1 MKTQPH
7 RSAFTLIELLVVIAI
22 IGTVIALLLPAV
34 QKMRDAAD
42 RMSCANN
49 LKQVGLGVHAYL
61 DQHHS
66 FPRNAQYD
74 PATGLGPTKLSD
86 PKSWSWIAK
95 TLPFLGQEKLY
106 NAQSAME
113 GAGPIIA
120 NGLPL
125 LSQTAQGEVPAQ
137 ISIDTLNCPAND
149 QAGEL
154 LTRPLP
160 SGESALL
167 ALTSYKGVS
176 GSNWGV
182 SGTQWPNP
190 TGANLPPE
198 AGDGIKHGNGIF
210 WTLDGGPTGRKPRK
224 LTPASIKD
232 GASDTFMIGEDVP
245 QMNAWCSWAYY
256 LHATGT
262 CAIPLNVETVTGIM
276 APSSDCA
283 NTAGFRSLHSGGA
296 NFCLA
301 DGSVRFINNDID
313 LGVYRALATRAG
325 GELVDVP

>member
-1 MKTQPH
+1 MKTTAH
-7 RSAFTLIELLVVIAI
+7 RSAFTLIELFVVIAI
-22 IGTVIALLLPAV
+22 IAVLIGLLLPAV
-34 QKMRDAAD
+34 QKVREAAA
-42 RMSCANN
+42 RMSCQNN
-49 LKQVGLGVHAYL
+49 LKQIGLGLHDYH
-61 DQHHS
+61 DNYDS
-66 FPRNAQYD
+66 FPRSGSCIL
-74 PATGLGPTKLSD
+74 ATDVGPTKLID
-86 PKSWSWIAK
+86 PYSWSWIAK
-95 TLPFLGQEKLY
+95 TLPFLGQQKLY
-106 NAQSAME
+106 NAQSEMV

-160 SGESALL
+160 SGETALL

-176 GSNWGV
+176 GSNWSV
-182 SGTQWPNP
+182 QGTQWTYPLDP
-190 TGANLPPE
+190 NLPPE
-198 AGDGIKHGNGIF
+198 ARDGIKYGNGIF
-210 WTLDGGPTGRKPRK
+210 WALDGGCTGRKPRK
-224 LTPASIKD
+224 LTTASISD
-232 GASDTFMIGEDVP
+232 GASNTFMIGEDVP

-262 CAIPLNVETVTGIM
+262 CAIPLNVRTVTGIQYPP
-276 APSSDCA
+276 ADYA
-283 NTAGFRSLHSGGA
+283 NASGFRSLHSGGA

-301 DGSVRFINNDID
+301 DGSVRFISNDID